1 MANQDSV
8 AQRGRTAFLEDHGL
22 WPRIKCWRHLPEC
35 LILSVLLTLG
45 LGQILGASSASDSA
59 APRVEVAFDEEC
71 EHLLLREVPKAKK
84 ELLVA
89 SYLITRPSIVNVFCA
104 AAERKVAV
112 KIKYDER
119 QSEYEGM
126 RKALERLRKAG
137 VVCTAVKFR
146 SAYGQMHD
154 KFIVMDR
161 QKVLTGSYNY
171 TTAATKD
178 NYENLVLIDAPKIA
192 EEFARAFER
201 IHPKN

>member
-1 MANQDSV
+1 M
-8 AQRGRTAFLEDHGL
+8 
-22 WPRIKCWRHLPEC
+22 
-35 LILSVLLTLG
+35 TLG
-45 LGQILGASSASDSA
+45 THLHAGASSATNSA
-59 APRVEVAFDEEC
+59 ATQVEVAFDEEC

-89 SYLITRPSIVNVFCA
+89 SYLITRPSIVNAFCA

-146 SAYGQMHD
+146 STYGQMHD

-161 QKVLTGSYNY
+161 QMVLTGSYNY
-171 TTAATKD
+171 TTTATKD
-178 NYENLVLIDAPKIA
+178 NYENLVLIESPKIA

-201 IHPKN
+201 IRLKN